1 MSPWARAVR
10 AAALFALDPSLGLWL
25 RAGHGPVRD
34 VFLELLRSFFAP
46 ATPWRKAPLGVG
58 DERLLGG
65 LDVAATLAAGRAV
78 VQSGLLAE
86 VDGGVLTLPMAE
98 RIAAPAAARIC
109 AVMDS
114 GAVALAR
121 DGFARMWPTRFG
133 VLALDEGVEDETLA
147 SALADR
153 LGLIVDIGALSL
165 RDVEP
170 VDLDFDD
177 IEAARGRGAEADERA
192 LATLATLA
200 ARCGIVSFRAPLFAL
215 RAARGLAALEG
226 RAQVADEDL
235 ALAAALAIA
244 PRALTP
250 PDGPASDEPPPPPDE
265 QESQA
270 ETPPDPSQEI
280 DPQEIDPQED
290 IVLAAVLAA
299 LPQGLLERLGDPQA
313 ARKAGSAGKSGAT
326 RASRRRGRPLEPRA
340 GSLRDGRLALLA
352 TLRAAAPW
360 QKLRSPAPGQKLRI
374 APDDIRIRRFRE
386 NRGTVAVFVVDASGS
401 QAARRLGEVKG
412 AVERL
417 LADCYVRRD
426 SVALVAFR
434 GKTAEIVLPPTRSLA
449 RARNSLAG
457 LPGGGGTPL
466 ASGLTLGLELAER
479 IQRKGETPLIV
490 LLTDGRANIARDGLA
505 ERERATN
512 EATAAARAVRVAG
525 IRALTIDSAAPARR
539 GEARALAQAMGAL
552 YVPLPFADSGAI
564 NRAVRA
570 AAEA

>member
-1 MSPWARAVR
+1 VSPWARAAR

-25 RAGHGPVRD
+25 HAGHGPVRD
-34 VFLELLRSFFAP
+34 MFLELLRSLFAP
-46 ATPWRKAPLGVG
+46 ETPWRKAPLGVG

-65 LDVAATLAAGRAV
+65 LDVAATLAAGRPV

-86 VDGGVLTLPMAE
+86 VDGGVLTLTMAE
-98 RIAAPAAARIC
+98 RIAASAAARIC

-114 GAVALAR
+114 GTVALAR
-121 DGFARMWPTRFG
+121 DGFAREWPTRFG
-133 VLALDEGVEDETLA
+133 VLALDEGVDDETPPG
-147 SALADR
+147 ALADR
-153 LGLIVDIGALSL
+153 LGLMVDLTGLSI
-165 RDVEP
+165 RDIEP
-170 VDLDFDD
+170 VDIVFDD
-177 IEAARGRGAEADERA
+177 VEAARARGADADERA
-192 LATLATLA
+192 LATLAAVA
-200 ARCGIVSFRAPLFAL
+200 ARCGIVSLRAPLFAL

-226 RAQVADEDL
+226 RALVSDEDL
-235 ALAAALAIA
+235 ALAAALTIA
-244 PRALTP
+244 PRALTA
-250 PDGPASDEPPPPPDE
+250 PDGPPPEEPPAPEDPAPEDQENQAEPPP
-265 QESQA
+265 
-270 ETPPDPSQEI
+270 DPQ
-280 DPQEIDPQED
+280 QEIDPQED

-299 LPQGLLERLGDPQA
+299 LPQGLLERLGDPLRA
-313 ARKAGSAGKSGAT
+313 SKGGSAGKSGAT
-326 RASRRRGRPLEPRA
+326 RASRQRGRPMEPRA

-360 QKLRSPAPGQKLRI
+360 QKLRTATPGQKLRVT
-374 APDDIRIRRFRE
+374 PDDVRIRRFRE

-449 RARNSLAG
+449 RARKTLAG

-466 ASGLTLGLELAER
+466 ASGLALGLELAER
-479 IQRKGETPLIV
+479 IQRKGETPLLV

-505 ERERATN
+505 ERERANT

-525 IRALTIDSAAPARR
+525 IKALTIDSAAPARR

-570 AAEA
+570 AAEV